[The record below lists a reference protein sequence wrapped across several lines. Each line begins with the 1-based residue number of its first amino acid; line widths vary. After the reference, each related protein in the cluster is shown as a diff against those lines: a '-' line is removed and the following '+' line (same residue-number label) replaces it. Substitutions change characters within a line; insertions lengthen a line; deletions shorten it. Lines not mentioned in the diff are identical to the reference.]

1 MSLSTKLQ
9 KDIAKALTG
18 LAPGIPYADAEA
30 VKTNA
35 ASRHL
40 RSYPPGISVWLSL
53 VAHIRHRHTE
63 YDTLLAD
70 GYDLESARHFVMN
83 DINAV
88 LTGWRATRLV
98 RDVDDA

>member
-1 MSLSTKLQ
+1 LPLSTKLR
-9 KDIAKALTG
+9 KDIAKALTS
-18 LAPGIPYADAEA
+18 LAPGIPYTDAET
-30 VKTNA
+30 VKSNA

-63 YDTLLAD
+63 YDALLAD

-88 LTGWRATRLV
+88 LTGWRATRLIE
-98 RDVDDA
+98 DENEA